1 MSLELEP
8 DVIINVH
15 KGQGGYGIYFAQR
28 EEGMVVTKLDAG
40 SEAMKAGVQP
50 GDWLVKVQDNESKL
64 PVEAPGVEIT
74 VNKENYSV
82 RLPADHPCPVRPS
95 CAEHAHLL
103 RPQATLDMVRAMRY
117 CKLSFCSS
125 AMASA
130 FGD

>member
-28 EEGMVVTKLDAG
+28 EEGMVVTKLDPG

-74 VNKENYSV
+74 VTKENYSV
-82 RLPADHPCPVRPS
+82 RLPADACPLSPTLSPRALTFLDRRPHS
-95 CAEHAHLL
+95 
-103 RPQATLDMVRAMRY
+103 TW
-117 CKLSFCSS
+117 
-125 AMASA
+125 
-130 FGD
+130 

>member
-1 MSLELEP
+1 MSLGLEP

-15 KGQGGYGIYFAQR
+15 KGQDGYGIFFAQR
-28 EEGMVVTKLDAG
+28 EEGMVVTKLDPN

-64 PVEAPGVEIT
+64 PLDAPGVEVT
-74 VNKENYSV
+74 VTKENYSV
-82 RLPADHPCPVRPS
+82 RLPADYPCPARLHS
-95 CAEHAHLL
+95 LSGLL
-103 RPQATLDMVRAMRY
+103 LGLQVTLNMVRGMRY
-117 CKLSFCSS
+117 AKLSFCSS

>member
-28 EEGMVVTKLDAG
+28 DEGMVVTKLDAG

-74 VNKENYSV
+74 VTRENYS
-82 RLPADHPCPVRPS
+82 
-95 CAEHAHLL
+95 
-103 RPQATLDMVRAMRY
+103 ATLDMVRAMRY

-125 AMASA
+125 AMKSA
-130 FGD
+130 FG